1 MICSLIN
8 AITNPRHISP
18 TKFGARKETTGV
30 HITAPLLFGY
40 LSGLVNIPGYPPY
53 IRDVLKGTTKP
64 ERATWCIWSVLGL
77 IAFFSQLAEGAT
89 HSLWLTGVQTVGV
102 VGIFSLSIWKGEG
115 GLTGRDIV
123 CLGLASLGVGLW
135 YVTRHAAYAICLV
148 IVVDLIGAW
157 LTIRKTYIS
166 PGSET
171 LVSWMF
177 SAAAGLFSILA
188 VTQRDWAVY
197 AYPVYNLL
205 VCTSIVAAIMIGKRI
220 KVK

>member
-89 HSLWLTGVQTVGV
+89 H
-102 VGIFSLSIWKGEG
+102 SLSIWKGEG